1 MVLFP
6 GDFNRED
13 SGVELCYVASMVA
26 CDAKLPCRK
35 IAVSESVKARL
46 LRGLINPQIQP
57 QKAPTQI
64 TKILRFELS

>member
-1 MVLFP
+1 
-6 GDFNRED
+6 
-13 SGVELCYVASMVA
+13 MVA
-26 CDAKLPCRK
+26 CDAKLPYRK